1 MYGFSRKEIVT
12 DQPGK
17 NPAGRLV
24 VIKLKF
30 SLFAQA

>member
-1 MYGFSRKEIVT
+1 MDGFSRKETVT
-12 DQPGK
+12 DHPGK

-24 VIKLKF
+24 VIKLKL